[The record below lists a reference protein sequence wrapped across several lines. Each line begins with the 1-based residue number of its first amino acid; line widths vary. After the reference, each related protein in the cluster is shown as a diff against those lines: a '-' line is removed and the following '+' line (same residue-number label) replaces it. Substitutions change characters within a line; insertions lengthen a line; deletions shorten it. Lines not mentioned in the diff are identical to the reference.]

1 MGQLLYDGG
10 SQSFDIDD
18 RALAHL
24 RLVFMNKLRRGEPFL
39 LHLADTSGIGTR
51 SLWVHPGISLVFSFY
66 GSRNPA
72 LNREWLDAM
81 MAEANGPHGLTLSPE
96 PAVSDTPHRQPA

>member
-24 RLVFMNKLRRGEPFL
+24 RVVFMNKLRRGEPFL
-39 LHLADTSGIGTR
+39 LTLPDPSSIGSR
-51 SLWVHPGISLVFSFY
+51 SLWIHPAVSLIFSFY
-66 GSRNPA
+66 GSRSPA
-72 LNREWLDAM
+72 LNREWLDTM
-81 MAEANGPHGLTLSPE
+81 MNDANGPLGLTLTQE
-96 PAVSDTPHRQPA
+96 PAVSDTPRRPTA